1 MSNVKIVTDSAC
13 DLAEADTAEL
23 GIEVVPLSIRFGNDE
38 FVDRRDLSPKE
49 FWRRVAQSPVLPE
62 TAAPSPGAFEQ
73 AFRSAAAA
81 GATTVICINLSSKL
95 SATYASAELAA
106 TSVRPDID
114 VRVIDSLSIT
124 MGQGSMVRVAAKMA
138 RAGESADTIVA
149 EIESMKPRTRVYG
162 ALDTL
167 DNLKKGGR
175 IGGAKALIGSL
186 LSVKPLLD
194 ISTGAVEELGKQR
207 TRSKALAPPHTDG
220 YGREE
225 AVRIHRKPGC
235 HARRR
240 RRCRSNRATTFR
252 GLPGGSDRART
263 DRRGH
268 RHARRTARC
277 RHHLQRGKA
286 VTAMSHARSRSYLG
300 KGSTLSTPCSR
311 AGAHV
316 VWSDHLG

>member
-23 GIEVVPLSIRFGNDE
+23 DIEVVPLSIRFGSEE
-38 FVDRRDLSPKE
+38 FIDRKDLSPKE
-49 FWRRVAQSPVLPE
+49 FWRRVAESPVLPE

-73 AFRSAAAA
+73 AFRNAAAA
-81 GATTVICINLSSKL
+81 GADTVICINLSSKL

-138 RAGESADTIVA
+138 RAGESPDAIVA

-207 TRSKALAPPHTDG
+207 TRSKALAHLTKMVMDAKSE
-220 YGREE
+220 YGSIENL
-225 AVRIHRKPGC
+225 AVMHGDADDADQIVDQLSVAFPRDQIVQGQIGAVIGTHGGPRVVGI
-235 HARRR
+235 
-240 RRCRSNRATTFR
+240 TFNV
-252 GLPGGSDRART
+252 
-263 DRRGH
+263 
-268 RHARRTARC
+268 
-277 RHHLQRGKA
+277 GK
-286 VTAMSHARSRSYLG
+286 
-300 KGSTLSTPCSR
+300 
-311 AGAHV
+311 
-316 VWSDHLG
+316 

>member
-23 GIEVVPLSIRFGNDE
+23 GIEVVPLSIRFGSEE
-38 FVDRRDLSPKE
+38 FIDRKDLSPKE
-49 FWRRVAQSPVLPE
+49 FWRRVAESPLLPE
-62 TAAPSPGAFEQ
+62 TAAPLPGAFEQ

-106 TSVRPDID
+106 TSVRPEID

-138 RAGESADTIVA
+138 LAGESPDAIVA

-194 ISTGAVEELGKQR
+194 ISSGAVEELGKQR
-207 TRSKALAPPHTDG
+207 TRSKALAHLTKMVMDAKSE
-220 YGREE
+220 YGSIENL
-225 AVRIHRKPGC
+225 AVMHGDADDADQIVEQLSVAFPRDQIVQGQIGAVIGTHGGPRVVGI
-235 HARRR
+235 
-240 RRCRSNRATTFR
+240 TFNV
-252 GLPGGSDRART
+252 
-263 DRRGH
+263 
-268 RHARRTARC
+268 
-277 RHHLQRGKA
+277 GK
-286 VTAMSHARSRSYLG
+286 
-300 KGSTLSTPCSR
+300 
-311 AGAHV
+311 
-316 VWSDHLG
+316 

>member
-13 DLAEADTAEL
+13 DLAEADTTEL
-23 GIEVVPLSIRFGNDE
+23 DIDVVPLSIRFGSEE
-38 FVDRRDLSPKE
+38 FIDRKDLSPKE
-49 FWRRVAQSPVLPE
+49 FWRRVGQSPVLPE

-73 AFRSAAAA
+73 AFRRAAAA

-106 TSVRPDID
+106 SSVRPDID

-124 MGQGSMVRVAAKMA
+124 MGQGSMVRVAARMA
-138 RAGESADTIVA
+138 ASGASAEEIVA

-175 IGGAKALIGSL
+175 IGGARALIGSL

-207 TRSKALAPPHTDG
+207 TRSKALAHLTQMVMDAKNE
-220 YGREE
+220 YGSIENL
-225 AVRIHRKPGC
+225 AVMHGDADDADQIVEQLSVAFPRDQIVQGQIGAVIGTHGGPRVVGI
-235 HARRR
+235 
-240 RRCRSNRATTFR
+240 TFNVPKR
-252 GLPGGSDRART
+252 
-263 DRRGH
+263 
-268 RHARRTARC
+268 
-277 RHHLQRGKA
+277 
-286 VTAMSHARSRSYLG
+286 
-300 KGSTLSTPCSR
+300 
-311 AGAHV
+311 
-316 VWSDHLG
+316 

>member
-23 GIEVVPLSIRFGNDE
+23 NIEVVPLSIRFGSEE
-38 FVDRRDLSPKE
+38 FIDRKDLSPKE
-49 FWRRVAQSPVLPE
+49 FWRRVGQSPVLPE

-73 AFRSAAAA
+73 AFRRAAAA

-106 TSVRPDID
+106 SSVRPEID

-124 MGQGSMVRVAAKMA
+124 MGQGSMVRVAARMA
-138 RAGESADTIVA
+138 ASGASPEEIVA
-149 EIESMKPRTRVYG
+149 EIESMKLRTRVYG

-175 IGGAKALIGSL
+175 IGGARALIGSL

-207 TRSKALAPPHTDG
+207 TRSKALAQLTQMVMDAKKE
-220 YGREE
+220 YGSIENL
-225 AVRIHRKPGC
+225 AVMHGDADDADQIVEQLSIAFPRDQIVQGQIGAVIGSHGGPRVVGI
-235 HARRR
+235 
-240 RRCRSNRATTFR
+240 TFNVPKR
-252 GLPGGSDRART
+252 
-263 DRRGH
+263 
-268 RHARRTARC
+268 
-277 RHHLQRGKA
+277 
-286 VTAMSHARSRSYLG
+286 
-300 KGSTLSTPCSR
+300 
-311 AGAHV
+311 
-316 VWSDHLG
+316 

>member
-23 GIEVVPLSIRFGNDE
+23 GIEVVPLSIRFGSEE
-38 FVDRRDLSPKE
+38 FIDRKDLSPKE
-49 FWRRVAQSPVLPE
+49 FWRRVAESPLLPE

-106 TSVRPDID
+106 TSVRPEID

-138 RAGESADTIVA
+138 LAGESPDAIVA

-194 ISTGAVEELGKQR
+194 ISSGAVEELGKQR
-207 TRSKALAPPHTDG
+207 TRSKALAHLTKMVMDAKSE
-220 YGREE
+220 YGSIENL
-225 AVRIHRKPGC
+225 AVMHGDADDADQIVEQLSVAFPRDQIVQGQIGAVIGTHGGPRVVGI
-235 HARRR
+235 
-240 RRCRSNRATTFR
+240 TFNV
-252 GLPGGSDRART
+252 
-263 DRRGH
+263 
-268 RHARRTARC
+268 
-277 RHHLQRGKA
+277 GK
-286 VTAMSHARSRSYLG
+286 
-300 KGSTLSTPCSR
+300 
-311 AGAHV
+311 
-316 VWSDHLG
+316 